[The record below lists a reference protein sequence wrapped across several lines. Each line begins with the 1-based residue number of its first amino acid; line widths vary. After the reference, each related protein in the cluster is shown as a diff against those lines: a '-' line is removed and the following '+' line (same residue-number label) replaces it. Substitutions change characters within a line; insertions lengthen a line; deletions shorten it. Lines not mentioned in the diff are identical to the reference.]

1 MATSSKVLSVV
12 TRWFLYFLA
21 PIGVEIAQVLPVD
34 FKGLLVPQEGL
45 EPPTPSLRMTCST
58 N

>member
-1 MATSSKVLSVV
+1 MLAENAQRPAKSSERDIKNIKEFSV
-12 TRWFLYFLA
+12 
-21 PIGVEIAQVLPVD
+21 
-34 FKGLLVPQEGL
+34 VPQEGL